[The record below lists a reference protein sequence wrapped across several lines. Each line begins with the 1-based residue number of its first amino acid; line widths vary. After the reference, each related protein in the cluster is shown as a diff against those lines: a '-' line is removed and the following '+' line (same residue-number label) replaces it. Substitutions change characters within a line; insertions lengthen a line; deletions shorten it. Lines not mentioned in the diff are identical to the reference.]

1 MARPQL
7 WVFAGPNGAGKS
19 TLVRAYWVAARIPV
33 VNPDE
38 IARSMKPDH
47 HGAAVTMLQ
56 AGKEAARLRREHTE
70 AARSFAIETTL
81 SGHSELRVMED
92 ARNAGFKVNLI
103 FMGIAGPDTSYAR
116 VRSRVMAGGH
126 DVPVAD
132 IRRRYYRTMANLLA
146 AVALADRTFVLDNQG
161 KGRPRLLMTINDGRI
176 RQVARVLPA
185 WATQAL
191 GTIVESDVGGSYRPD
206 FPDT

>member
-1 MARPQL
+1 MSRPQL

-38 IARSMKPDH
+38 IARSIKPDH
-47 HGAAVTMLQ
+47 HGAAVIMLQ
-56 AGKEAARLRREHTE
+56 AGKEAARLRREHIA

-81 SGHSELRVMED
+81 SGHSELHVMED
-92 ARNAGFKVNLI
+92 AKSAGFKVNLI
-103 FMGIAGPDTSYAR
+103 FVGIAGPETSLAR
-116 VRSRVMAGGH
+116 VRGRVRDGGH

-132 IRRRYYRTMANLLA
+132 IRRRYDRTMTNLRA
-146 AVALADRTFVLDNQG
+146 AVTLADRSFVLDNQG
-161 KGRPRLLMTINDGRI
+161 KSHPRLLIVFDEGRI

-191 GTIVESDVGGSYRPD
+191 VEPDAAGS
-206 FPDT
+206 